1 MKKLCLALFVG
12 SICFSSFSF
21 NAIAVP
27 PKPEQT
33 IEQLKQ
39 AAEKGNIQAQF
50 QLGENYFSG
59 TGVSQD
65 TKQAAEWYLK
75 AGEQG
80 NAEAQFKL
88 GTMYVNGFGVR
99 RDYEQAI
106 SWYESRGTGQY
117 SCTKQYG
124 DDVRSRIRCHSR
136 FKKSGLLV

>member
-50 QLGENYFSG
+50 QLGETISRVQGF
-59 TGVSQD
+59 
-65 TKQAAEWYLK
+65 LK
-75 AGEQG
+75 IL
-80 NAEAQFKL
+80 NKL
-88 GTMYVNGFGVR
+88 PNG
-99 RDYEQAI
+99 I
-106 SWYESRGTGQY
+106 
-117 SCTKQYG
+117 
-124 DDVRSRIRCHSR
+124 
-136 FKKSGLLV
+136 